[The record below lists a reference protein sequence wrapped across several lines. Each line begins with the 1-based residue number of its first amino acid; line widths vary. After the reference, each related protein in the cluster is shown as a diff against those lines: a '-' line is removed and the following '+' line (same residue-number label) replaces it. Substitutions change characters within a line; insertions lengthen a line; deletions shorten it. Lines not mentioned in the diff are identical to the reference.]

1 MSPSYSLKSHEPL
14 FAELRKISS
23 RAEITIEEVP
33 APQKLA
39 PIAIAF
45 SADVLDGPSEDEE
58 TEAAATGRFVLL
70 HDPQG
75 QEGWSGDYRCVTY
88 VRASIDT
95 EMASD
100 PLLCDIGWSWLTDAL
115 KENGCSYGSES
126 GTVTRVASSTYG
138 MLEGREGESEIE
150 IRASWTPLNEE
161 SLAGHLRAW
170 MKVLEIAAGLE
181 PVPPGVSQMIRR

>member
-1 MSPSYSLKSHEPL
+1 MATSRSLKSHETL
-14 FAELRKISS
+14 FGELRIVTP
-23 RAEITIEEVP
+23 RAEITLEEVP

-39 PIAIAF
+39 PFAIAF
-45 SADVLDGPSEDEE
+45 SADVLDGPLEDDDSE
-58 TEAAATGRFVLL
+58 AIATGRFVLL

-75 QEGWSGDYRCVTY
+75 QEGWSGDFRCVTY
-88 VRASIDT
+88 VRATIDS

-100 PLLCDIGWSWLTDAL
+100 PLLCDIGWSWLMDTL
-115 KENGCSYGSES
+115 RENGSDFGSES

-138 MLEGREGESEIE
+138 MLEARDGESEIE
-150 IRASWTPLNEE
+150 IRASWTPLNID
-161 SLAGHLRAW
+161 SLVGHLKAW

>member
-1 MSPSYSLKSHEPL
+1 MSTSPSLKSHETL
-14 FAELRKISS
+14 FAELRTITS

-39 PIAIAF
+39 PFAIAF
-45 SADVLDGPSEDEE
+45 SADVLDGPSEDDD
-58 TEAAATGRFVLL
+58 TEASATGRFVLL

-75 QEGWSGDYRCVTY
+75 QEGWSGDFRCVTY
-88 VRASIDT
+88 VRATIDT

-100 PLLCDIGWSWLTDAL
+100 PLLCDIGWSWLIETL
-115 KENGCSYGSES
+115 KENGCDFGSES

-138 MLEGREGESEIE
+138 MLEGRDGESEIE
-150 IRASWTPLNEE
+150 IRASWTPLNAD